1 MTHVRA
7 KLGTWQNLFHTS
19 IDDLDLDPSGEL
31 NLTSKQRQEMNGAA
45 RESYMDF
52 VEGLLN
58 EAYPEAEFMIDRF
71 DGDVQC
77 LRDADVD
84 IESAEWED
92 LAYEVQMGPDFDGLL
107 EEYIALADEN
117 GDEEEKEDEEEEED
131 EDLYSVEA
139 LAPSHQKHYARL
151 ITDQDFTFLA
161 SLHPERA
168 LHKSGELA
176 GGLSSHDARL
186 AFIARVGYGFFFRAL
201 KATWEAENEK
211 TERKVLAAIFLEAHT
226 EAHEKY
232 TAEQE
237 AVRTGQVMTAPVFRA
252 LTHGLGLSDEQ
263 LTKVLRVNARTVRHW
278 RAGTAPIPA
287 GVTTEM
293 WGMWEKLLEQAYA
306 AIGDTAP
313 DQPVILDA
321 ETPLP
326 LILAVATLHG
336 RAVVKPEPPRYY

>member
-1 MTHVRA
+1 MTHVRT
-7 KLGTWQNLFHTS
+7 KLGTWTSLFHTS

-31 NLTSKQRQEMNGAA
+31 NLTSEQRQEMNGAA
-45 RESYMDF
+45 REAYMDF
-52 VEGLLN
+52 VEDLLN

-77 LRDADVD
+77 LRYAAPDT
-84 IESAEWED
+84 ESAEWED
-92 LAYEVQMGPDFDGLL
+92 LAHEVQTGPDFDDLI

-117 GDEEEKEDEEEEED
+117 GDEEEEEEEEGEAD
-131 EDLYSVEA
+131 YSVEA

-176 GGLSSHDARL
+176 GDLSSHDARL
-186 AFIARVGYGFFFRAL
+186 AFIARVGYGLFFRAL
-201 KATWEAENEK
+201 KACWEAENEK

-226 EAHEKY
+226 EAHKKY
-232 TAEQE
+232 AAEQE
-237 AVRTGQVMTAPVFRA
+237 AIRTGQVMTAPVFRA

-293 WGMWEKLLEQAYA
+293 WGMWEHLLEQAYA

-321 ETPLP
+321 DTPLP

>member
-1 MTHVRA
+1 
-7 KLGTWQNLFHTS
+7 
-19 IDDLDLDPSGEL
+19 E
-31 NLTSKQRQEMNGAA
+31 
-45 RESYMDF
+45 F
-52 VEGLLN
+52 VEDLLQ
-58 EAYPEAEFMIDRF
+58 EAYPQAGIIIDRL
-71 DGDVQC
+71 DGDIHAY
-77 LRDADVD
+77 RYAEIDT
-84 IESAEWED
+84 ESAEWED
-92 LAYEVQMGPDFDGLL
+92 LVYEVQMGPDSDDLL

-117 GDEEEKEDEEEEED
+117 GDVEDEEEEGEAD
-131 EDLYSVEA
+131 YSVEA

-186 AFIARVGYGFFFRAL
+186 AFIAHVGYRLFFRAL

-211 TERKVLAAIFLEAHT
+211 TERKVLAAIFLEAHA

-232 TAEQE
+232 AAEQE
-237 AVRTGQVMTAPVFRA
+237 AIMTGQVMTAPVFRA

-263 LTKVLRVNARTVRHW
+263 IAKALRVNARTVRHW

-293 WGMWEKLLEQAYA
+293 WGLWEHLLGQAYA

-313 DQPVILDA
+313 DQPAILDTD
-321 ETPLP
+321 TPLP

-336 RAVVKPEPPRYY
+336 RVVVKPEPPRYY

>member
-1 MTHVRA
+1 MHTTF
-7 KLGTWQNLFHTS
+7 GTWTSLFGTS
-19 IDDLDLDPSGEL
+19 IDDLDLDPHGDL
-31 NLTSKQRQEMNGAA
+31 NLTSEQRQEMNRTA
-45 RESYMDF
+45 RETYMEF
-52 VEGLLN
+52 VEDLLSK
-58 EAYPEAEFMIDRF
+58 AYPEAEFMIDRF

-77 LRDADVD
+77 LRDASIDT
-84 IESAEWED
+84 ESPEWED
-92 LAYEVQMGPDFDGLL
+92 LAYEVQMGPDFDDLL
-107 EEYIALADEN
+107 DEYIALADEN
-117 GDEEEKEDEEEEED
+117 GDEEEDD

-176 GGLSSHDARL
+176 DDLSSHDARL
-186 AFIARVGYGFFFRAL
+186 AFIARVGYGPFFRAL

-211 TERKVLAAIFLEAHT
+211 TERKALAAIFLEAHT

-232 TAEQE
+232 AAEQE
-237 AVRTGQVMTAPVFRA
+237 AIRTGQVMTDPVFRA

-263 LTKVLRVNARTVRHW
+263 LTKVLGVNARTVRHW

-293 WGMWEKLLEQAYA
+293 WGLWEHLLEQAYA

-336 RAVVKPEPPRYY
+336 RVVVKPEPPRYY

>member
-1 MTHVRA
+1 MTHVRT
-7 KLGTWQNLFHTS
+7 KLGTWQNLFRTS
-19 IDDLDLDPSGEL
+19 IDDIDLDPSGEL
-31 NLTSKQRQEMNGAA
+31 DLTSAQRRQMNGAA
-45 RESYMDF
+45 REAYMDF
-52 VEGLLN
+52 VEDLLQ
-58 EAYPEAEFMIDRF
+58 EAYPQAGIIIDRL
-71 DGDVQC
+71 DGDIHAY
-77 LRDADVD
+77 RDAEID

-92 LAYEVQMGPDFDGLL
+92 LAHEVQMGPDFDDLL
-107 EEYIALADEN
+107 DEYIALADEN
-117 GDEEEKEDEEEEED
+117 GDEEEDEEGEAD
-131 EDLYSVEA
+131 YSVEA

-186 AFIARVGYGFFFRAL
+186 AFIARVGYGPFFRAL

-211 TERKVLAAIFLEAHT
+211 TERKALAAIFLEAHT

-232 TAEQE
+232 AAEQE
-237 AVRTGQVMTAPVFRA
+237 AIMTGQVMTAPVFRA

-263 LTKVLRVNARTVRHW
+263 ITKVLRVNARTVRHW

-293 WGMWEKLLEQAYA
+293 WGMWEHLLEQAYA

-313 DQPVILDA
+313 DQPAILDA

-326 LILAVATLHG
+326 LILAAATLHG
-336 RAVVKPEPPRYY
+336 RVVVKPEPPRSY

>member
-1 MTHVRA
+1 MHTTF
-7 KLGTWQNLFHTS
+7 GTWTSLFGTS
-19 IDDLDLDPSGEL
+19 IDDLNLDPYGDL
-31 NLTSKQRQEMNGAA
+31 NLTDEQRQEMNRTA
-45 RESYMDF
+45 RTTYMEF
-52 VEGLLN
+52 VEDLLGK
-58 EAYPEAEFMIDRF
+58 AYPEAEFMIDRF
-71 DGDVQC
+71 DGDVLC
-77 LRDADVD
+77 LREASIDT
-84 IESAEWED
+84 ESPEWED
-92 LAYEVQMGPDFDGLL
+92 LAHEVQMGPDFDDLL
-107 EEYIALADEN
+107 DEYIALADEN
-117 GDEEEKEDEEEEED
+117 GDDVDDEEEDD

-168 LHKSGELA
+168 LHKSGELVDD
-176 GGLSSHDARL
+176 LSSHDARL
-186 AFIARVGYGFFFRAL
+186 AFIARVGYGLFFRAL

-211 TERKVLAAIFLEAHT
+211 TERKALAAIFLEAHT

-237 AVRTGQVMTAPVFRA
+237 AIRTGQVMTAPVFRA

-263 LTKVLRVNARTVRHW
+263 IAKALRVNARTVRHW

-293 WGMWEKLLEQAYA
+293 WGLWEHLLGRAYA
-306 AIGDTAP
+306 AIGDTAL

-321 ETPLP
+321 ETPQA

-336 RAVVKPEPPRYY
+336 RVVVRPEPPRYY